1 MYILEID
8 GIKMSNAK
16 KFKVSDEVKLQ
27 IVNDIVE
34 PSYVEEIRHS
44 ITARKCWKKT
54 GQIFETVSKVLV
66 AVSGILSFSSGYFGD
81 PILGLVS
88 GSITTISLAMLQF
101 SSFSYN
107 QNKKQSAELNMLL
120 QKINV
125 DTIPIIERNSD
136 SKLFSKPVVSPT
148 SKDNKPCVNIPSR
161 EGSNNVIVEKNEI
174 SEIKNQLDKLSKE
187 LIEIT
192 NILKKNDLIN
202 EIGTPQ
208 EELEEGKIFNIPK
221 RRANSPLNY

>member
-1 MYILEID
+1 M
-8 GIKMSNAK
+8 AK

-34 PSYVEEIRHS
+34 PSYIEEIRHS

-54 GQIFETVSKVLV
+54 GQIFETLSKVLV

-107 QNKKQSAELNMLL
+107 QNKKQSAELNLLL

-125 DTIPIIERNSD
+125 DTIPIIERSSN
-136 SKLFSKPVVSPT
+136 SKLFIKPVTSPA
-148 SKDNKPCVNIPSR
+148 SKDNKPCININPSSR
-161 EGSNNVIVEKNEI
+161 EGSNNIIIEKNEI
-174 SEIKNQLDKLSKE
+174 SEIKNQLEKLSKD

-192 NILKKNDLIN
+192 NILKRNDMLN
-202 EIGTPQ
+202 EIGTPSQ
-208 EELEEGKIFNIPK
+208 DEIEEGKLFNIPK
-221 RRANSPLNY
+221 RRTNSPVNY

>member
-1 MYILEID
+1 M
-8 GIKMSNAK
+8 AK

-34 PSYVEEIRHS
+34 PSYIEEIRNS

-54 GQIFETVSKVLV
+54 GQIFETLSKVLV

-107 QNKKQSAELNMLL
+107 QNKKQSAELNLLL

-125 DTIPIIERNSD
+125 DTIPIIERSSN
-136 SKLFSKPVVSPT
+136 SKLFIKPVTSPA
-148 SKDNKPCVNIPSR
+148 SKDNKPCINVNPSSR
-161 EGSNNVIVEKNEI
+161 EGSNNITIEKKNEI
-174 SEIKNQLDKLSKE
+174 SEIKTQLNKLSND

-192 NILKKNDLIN
+192 NMLKKNDMLN
-202 EIGTPQ
+202 EIGTPSQ
-208 EELEEGKIFNIPK
+208 DEIEEEKLFNIPK
-221 RRANSPLNY
+221 RRTNSPVNY

>member
-1 MYILEID
+1 M
-8 GIKMSNAK
+8 AK

-34 PSYVEEIRHS
+34 PSYIEEIRHS

-54 GQIFETVSKVLV
+54 GQIFETLSKVLV

-107 QNKKQSAELNMLL
+107 QNKKQSAELNLLL

-125 DTIPIIERNSD
+125 DTMPIIERSSN
-136 SKLFSKPVVSPT
+136 SKLFIKPVTSPA
-148 SKDNKPCVNIPSR
+148 SKDNKPCINVNPSSR
-161 EGSNNVIVEKNEI
+161 EGSNNIIIEKNEI
-174 SEIKNQLDKLSKE
+174 SEIKNQLEKLSKD

-192 NILKKNDLIN
+192 NILKRNDMLN
-202 EIGTPQ
+202 EIGTPSQ
-208 EELEEGKIFNIPK
+208 DEIEEGKLFNIPK
-221 RRANSPLNY
+221 RRTNSPVNY

>member
-1 MYILEID
+1 
-8 GIKMSNAK
+8 MSK

-34 PSYVEEIRHS
+34 PSYIEEIRHS

-54 GQIFETVSKVLV
+54 GQIFETLSKVLV

-107 QNKKQSAELNMLL
+107 QNKKQSTELNLLL

-125 DTIPIIERNSD
+125 DTIPIIERSSN
-136 SKLFSKPVVSPT
+136 SKLFIKQVTSPT
-148 SKDNKPCVNIPSR
+148 SKDNKPCINVNPSSR
-161 EGSNNVIVEKNEI
+161 EGSNNITIEKNEI
-174 SEIKNQLDKLSKE
+174 SEIKTQLDKLSKE
-187 LIEIT
+187 LIEVS
-192 NILKKNDLIN
+192 NMLKRNDMLN
-202 EIGTPQ
+202 EIGTPSQ
-208 EELEEGKIFNIPK
+208 YEIEEGKLFNIPK
-221 RRANSPLNY
+221 RRTNSPVNN

>member
-1 MYILEID
+1 
-8 GIKMSNAK
+8 MSK

-34 PSYVEEIRHS
+34 PSYIEEIRHS

-54 GQIFETVSKVLV
+54 GQIFETLSKVLV

-107 QNKKQSAELNMLL
+107 QNKKQSAELNLLL

-125 DTIPIIERNSD
+125 DTMPIIERSSN
-136 SKLFSKPVVSPT
+136 SKLFIKPITSPT
-148 SKDNKPCVNIPSR
+148 SKDNKPCINANPSSR
-161 EGSNNVIVEKNEI
+161 EGSNNIRIEKNEI
-174 SEIKNQLDKLSKE
+174 SEIKIQLDKLSKE

-192 NILKKNDLIN
+192 NMLKRNEMLN
-202 EIGTPQ
+202 EIGTPSQ
-208 EELEEGKIFNIPK
+208 EDIEEGKLFNIPK
-221 RRANSPLNY
+221 RRTNSPVNY

>member
-1 MYILEID
+1 M
-8 GIKMSNAK
+8 AK

-34 PSYVEEIRHS
+34 PSYIEEIRHS

-54 GQIFETVSKVLV
+54 GQIFETLSKVLV

-107 QNKKQSAELNMLL
+107 QNKKQSAELNLLL

-125 DTIPIIERNSD
+125 DTIPIIERSSN
-136 SKLFSKPVVSPT
+136 SKLFIKPVTSPA
-148 SKDNKPCVNIPSR
+148 SKDNKPCINVNPSSR
-161 EGSNNVIVEKNEI
+161 EGSNNITIEKNEI
-174 SEIKNQLDKLSKE
+174 SEIKTQLNKLAKD

-192 NILKKNDLIN
+192 NMLKKNEMLN
-202 EIGTPQ
+202 EIGTPSQ
-208 EELEEGKIFNIPK
+208 DETEEEKLFNVPK
-221 RRANSPLNY
+221 RRTNSPVNY

>member
-1 MYILEID
+1 M
-8 GIKMSNAK
+8 AK

-34 PSYVEEIRHS
+34 PSYIEEIRHS

-54 GQIFETVSKVLV
+54 GQIFETLSKVLV

-107 QNKKQSAELNMLL
+107 QNKKQSAELNLLL

-125 DTIPIIERNSD
+125 DTIPIIERSSN
-136 SKLFSKPVVSPT
+136 SKLFIKPVTSPA
-148 SKDNKPCVNIPSR
+148 SKDNKPCINVNPSSR
-161 EGSNNVIVEKNEI
+161 EGSNNIIIEKNEI
-174 SEIKNQLDKLSKE
+174 SEIKNQLEKLSKD

-192 NILKKNDLIN
+192 NMLKRNDILN
-202 EIGTPQ
+202 EIGTPSQ
-208 EELEEGKIFNIPK
+208 DEIEEGKLFNIPK
-221 RRANSPLNY
+221 RRTNSPVNY

>member
-1 MYILEID
+1 M
-8 GIKMSNAK
+8 AK

-34 PSYVEEIRHS
+34 PSYIEEIRHS

-54 GQIFETVSKVLV
+54 GQIFETLSKVLV

-107 QNKKQSAELNMLL
+107 QNKKQSAELNLLL

-125 DTIPIIERNSD
+125 DTMPIIERSSN
-136 SKLFSKPVVSPT
+136 SKLFIKPVTSPT
-148 SKDNKPCVNIPSR
+148 SKDNKPCINANPSSR
-161 EGSNNVIVEKNEI
+161 EGSNNITIEKNEI
-174 SEIKNQLDKLSKE
+174 SEIKIQLDKLSKE

-192 NILKKNDLIN
+192 NMLKRNDMLN
-202 EIGTPQ
+202 EIGTPSQ
-208 EELEEGKIFNIPK
+208 DEIEEGKLFNIPK
-221 RRANSPLNY
+221 RRTNSPVNY

>member
-1 MYILEID
+1 M
-8 GIKMSNAK
+8 AK

-34 PSYVEEIRHS
+34 PSYIEEIRHS

-54 GQIFETVSKVLV
+54 GQIFETLSKVLV

-107 QNKKQSAELNMLL
+107 QNKKQSAELNLLL

-125 DTIPIIERNSD
+125 DTMPIIERSSN
-136 SKLFSKPVVSPT
+136 SKLFIKPVTSPT
-148 SKDNKPCVNIPSR
+148 SKDNKPCINANPSSR
-161 EGSNNVIVEKNEI
+161 EGSNNITIEKNEI
-174 SEIKNQLDKLSKE
+174 SEIKIQLDKLSKE

-192 NILKKNDLIN
+192 NMLKRNEMLN
-202 EIGTPQ
+202 EIGTPSQ
-208 EELEEGKIFNIPK
+208 EDIEEGKLFNIPK
-221 RRANSPLNY
+221 RRTNSPVNY

>member
-1 MYILEID
+1 M
-8 GIKMSNAK
+8 AK

-34 PSYVEEIRHS
+34 PSYIEEIRHS

-54 GQIFETVSKVLV
+54 GQIFETLSKVLV

-107 QNKKQSAELNMLL
+107 QNKKQSAELNLLL

-125 DTIPIIERNSD
+125 DTMPIIERSSN
-136 SKLFSKPVVSPT
+136 SKLFIKPVTSPA
-148 SKDNKPCVNIPSR
+148 SKDNKPCINVNPSSR
-161 EGSNNVIVEKNEI
+161 EGSNNIIIEKNEI
-174 SEIKNQLDKLSKE
+174 SEIKNQLEKLSKD

-192 NILKKNDLIN
+192 NILKRNDMLN
-202 EIGTPQ
+202 EIGTPSQ
-208 EELEEGKIFNIPK
+208 EEIEEGKLFNIPK
-221 RRANSPLNY
+221 RRTNSPVNY